1 LDYRDN
7 RINKILI
14 ITSLLGTTDNTLWTF
29 NTSLLEVAL
38 RTVIIYAVVIVGIR
52 LTGKREVGQMASFE
66 LVLIL
71 LLANAVQNA
80 MTGPDTSLT
89 GGVVGALTLL
99 IANAIVTRVSS
110 RSSKLRKALEGTPT
124 VLILKGNVVKNNM
137 EKEHI
142 ANEELEQALREHGVS
157 TTADVGIAVLEV
169 DGSISVLR
177 KDELPS
183 AVRPHHRIRFVMR
196 NKN

>member
-1 LDYRDN
+1 M
-7 RINKILI
+7 
-14 ITSLLGTTDNTLWTF
+14 WTF
-29 NTSLLEVAL
+29 NISILEVAL
-38 RTVIIYAVVIVGIR
+38 RTVIVYVVVLIGIR

-89 GGVVGALTLL
+89 GGVVAACTLL
-99 IANAIVTRVSS
+99 IINAIVTRVSS
-110 RSSKLRKALEGTPT
+110 RSRKLRVTIEGTPT
-124 VLILKGNVVKNNM
+124 VLILKGNVIKKNM

-142 ANEELEQALREHGVS
+142 ANEELEQALREHGIS
-157 TTADVGIAVLEV
+157 TSEDVGIAVLEV

-183 AVRPHHRIRFVMR
+183 TVRPHHRIRFIM
-196 NKN
+196 KSKA

>member
-1 LDYRDN
+1 M
-7 RINKILI
+7 
-14 ITSLLGTTDNTLWTF
+14 WTF
-29 NTSLLEVAL
+29 NISLLEVAL
-38 RTVIIYAVVIVGIR
+38 RTVIIYVVVLAGIR

-89 GGVVGALTLL
+89 GGVVGACTLL

-110 RSSKLRKALEGTPT
+110 RSRKLRTALEGTPT
-124 VLILKGNVVKNNM
+124 VLILKGKIIKKNM

-142 ANEELEQALREHGVS
+142 ANEELEQALREHGIS
-157 TTADVGIAVLEV
+157 TSADVGIAVLEV
-169 DGSISVLR
+169 DGSISVL
-177 KDELPS
+177 KNDELPS
-183 AVRPHHRIRFVMR
+183 VVRPHHHIRFIVK

>member
-14 ITSLLGTTDNTLWTF
+14 ITSILGITDNTLWTF

-110 RSSKLRKALEGTPT
+110 RSSKLRKAIEGTPT
-124 VLILKGNVVKNNM
+124 VIILKGNVIKKNM

-177 KDELPS
+177 KDELPTV
-183 AVRPHHRIRFVMR
+183 VRPHHRIRFVMK

>member
-1 LDYRDN
+1 
-7 RINKILI
+7 
-14 ITSLLGTTDNTLWTF
+14 
-29 NTSLLEVAL
+29 
-38 RTVIIYAVVIVGIR
+38 
-52 LTGKREVGQMASFE
+52 MASFE

-89 GGVVGALTLL
+89 GGIVGACTLL
-99 IANAIVTRVSS
+99 IANTIVTRVSS
-110 RSSKLRKALEGTPT
+110 RSHKLRTTLEGTPT
-124 VLILKGNVVKNNM
+124 VLVLKGNIVKKNM
-137 EKEHI
+137 DKEHI
-142 ANEELEQALREHGVS
+142 ANEELEQALREHGIS
-157 TTADVGIAVLEV
+157 SFADVGIAVLEV

-183 AVRPHHRIRFVMR
+183 DVRPHHHIRFIVK